1 MAYSPSDFPH
11 LSEDEWRTITRMVQ
25 ALGPRAVEV
34 VLTTLDE
41 AEQHASVYTFAQR
54 ELQAAQAAAEE
65 SRRDAEAARQLAEE
79 ARQQVTDVIQQ
90 SAGLQQQLAQ
100 LLNRPPQPVV
110 VEQRVAPPSPSHN
123 RTLKLDVSKYSG
135 SDKESLLRWLVELEA
150 AIRARNITDPQ
161 MQVSFGMS
169 CLSGRAK
176 TWAFGRRLA
185 DSKCFA
191 TYNLFRS
198 DLREAFEP
206 PKSEFRA
213 RAEFLKIKQGKRD
226 INAYVQHARY
236 LVSCVVEE
244 PIDEAT
250 KVVTYMTG
258 LNDGPVKTYLFREYP
273 ETMEH
278 AISLSVQED
287 FSLNQAYLHSTSYR
301 PPRVNVGNDG
311 PEPMDLSYAE
321 ASSRERYPRARQ
333 CHRCQKTGHFA
344 HECMAPR
351 PASRSNSSGTQRKF
365 FPRRVNFSPRVS
377 RPLAS
382 RSKNGK
388 GQ

>member
-1 MAYSPSDFPH
+1 
-11 LSEDEWRTITRMVQ
+11 
-25 ALGPRAVEV
+25 
-34 VLTTLDE
+34 
-41 AEQHASVYTFAQR
+41 
-54 ELQAAQAAAEE
+54 
-65 SRRDAEAARQLAEE
+65 
-79 ARQQVTDVIQQ
+79 
-90 SAGLQQQLAQ
+90 LQQHVAQ
-100 LLNRPPQPVV
+100 MLSRPPPSVV
-110 VEQRVAPPSPSHN
+110 VEQRAHEGSQS
-123 RTLKLDVSKYSG
+123 RTLKLDVAKYSG

-150 AIRARNITDPQ
+150 AITARNIGEPHL
-161 MQVSFGMS
+161 QVAFAMS
-169 CLSGRAK
+169 CLAGRAK

-185 DSKCFA
+185 DPDCFGS
-191 TYNLFRS
+191 YQHFRAA
-198 DLREAFEP
+198 LREAFEP

-273 ETMEH
+273 GTMED

-287 FSLNQAYLHSTSYR
+287 FSLNQAYLHSQSYR
-301 PPRVNVGNDG
+301 PPKASGSNDG

-321 ASSRERYPRARQ
+321 ATSRERFPRARQ
-333 CHRCQKTGHFA
+333 RQRRFFPK
-344 HECMAPR
+344 R
-351 PASRSNSSGTQRKF
+351 KNSSPQ
-365 FPRRVNFSPRVS
+365 VS

-388 GQ
+388 SQ